1 MPLLMNR
8 LKEKSQTLFNPLL
21 TEDDLRGE
29 NYFKTMNKN
38 SVFYPWLLEVYGT
51 LRDKCIES
59 RSVAEQWISAEKT
72 RKYKPRWTEKDQKS
86 FGEEITRNRME
97 VKTRCT
103 KLEKMAKN
111 LQERIDRIKTL
122 KESVGI
128 PHGLTGLY
136 KKRYSDD
143 EISCR
148 AS

>member
-1 MPLLMNR
+1 
-8 LKEKSQTLFNPLL
+8 
-21 TEDDLRGE
+21 
-29 NYFKTMNKN
+29 MNKN

-72 RKYKPRWTEKDQKS
+72 RKYKPRWTEKDQKN
-86 FGEEITRNRME
+86 FGEEVARNRME

-122 KESVGI
+122 KESVSI
-128 PHGLTGLY
+128 PPWLDGLY
-136 KKRYSDD
+136 EKRYSDD